1 MRKTIWRGMFA
12 ALCCGAMFFY
22 VASRYVDSHPDS
34 AFAYG
39 WYGLGNIARA
49 WTSRPAAGASE
60 GLELREQE
68 AVCAPDEPHPVDA
81 LLPDPA
87 KLTADWQPFEPIDIL
102 QDANKRRGD
111 PVPGE
116 AITGSVDQV
125 GSFRLPPCC
134 ETRERL
140 LVMPRPDTTVE
151 PEIDQHTDE
160 EQEPGQAES
169 RVDPRAVQERLMQV
183 LQSFLQQADWPTRA
197 GVDTMEF
204 RPSDA
209 KRGEFDRIPF

>member
-1 MRKTIWRGMFA
+1 MRKTMWRGMLA
-12 ALCCGAMFFY
+12 ALCCSAMFFY
-22 VASRYVDSHPDS
+22 VASRYVDRHPDS

-49 WTSRPAAGASE
+49 WMSRPVAGASE

-87 KLTADWQPFEPIDIL
+87 KLTADWQPFETIDIL
-102 QDANKRRGD
+102 RDANKRPCD
-111 PVPGE
+111 PV
-116 AITGSVDQV
+116 
-125 GSFRLPPCC
+125 PPCC

-140 LVMPRPDTTVE
+140 LVMPRPDTTAE
-151 PEIDQHTDE
+151 PEIDQHTDQ
-160 EQEPGQAES
+160 EQEQGQAES
-169 RVDPRAVQERLMQV
+169 RVDPKAVQERLRRA
-183 LQSFLQQADWPTRA
+183 LQSFLQQADWPA
-197 GVDTMEF
+197 GAGIDTMEF